1 MQIEGDSFRSSILY
15 WLRILEERAN
25 QEFVVAMGGG
35 KAVVARWR
43 TLSVLAELSGIT
55 VTELSAHTQIERTAL
70 SHLLTQLEKE
80 ELLKRVPRKDDRR
93 ILEVHLL
100 PSGRDLFEKMLPV
113 RRRVFRQAA
122 DGLAPD
128 ELELMMATT
137 RHLVENLERSSDD
150 RQSRRVREPADAKG

>member
-113 RRRVFRQAA
+113 RRRVFRQA
-122 DGLAPD
+122 PD